1 MKKYIIITVCFL
13 MLFAVSCKKP
23 PEDTVKPNEI
33 DIKTLFNTVCTGDEA
48 IALAKENHIP
58 VRFGSTCVCGLEKME
73 EFYAAV
79 CEKKPAS
86 ILTAA
91 YYDTESGIGHDLF
104 FCYVEYD
111 GDAFSVKVR
120 QSDVK
125 EPEEIKTYKYLKK
138 YTGEHQPLI
147 RRYVYYCLVNDENVE
162 WEDIERGM
170 VSSQSGTWVDHE
182 TVFSDLTGM
191 AYPSG
196 R

>member
-48 IALAKENHIP
+48 IALSKENLIP
-58 VRFGSTCVCGLEKME
+58 TRSGLRCVCGMEKME
-73 EFYAAV
+73 EFYKNV
-79 CEKKPAS
+79 NEKKPAS

-91 YYDTESGIGHDLF
+91 YYGTESGIGHDLF
-104 FCYVEYD
+104 FYYVEYD
-111 GDAFSVKVR
+111 GEAFSVKVR

-125 EPEEIKTYKYLKK
+125 EPEETRTYKYLKK
-138 YTGEHQPLI
+138 YTGERQPLI
-147 RRYVYYCLVNDENVE
+147 RRYVEYCLVNDENVE

-170 VSSQSGTWVDHE
+170 VSSQMGAWVDHV
-182 TVFSDLTGM
+182 TVFSDMT
-191 AYPSG
+191 YKE
-196 R
+196 